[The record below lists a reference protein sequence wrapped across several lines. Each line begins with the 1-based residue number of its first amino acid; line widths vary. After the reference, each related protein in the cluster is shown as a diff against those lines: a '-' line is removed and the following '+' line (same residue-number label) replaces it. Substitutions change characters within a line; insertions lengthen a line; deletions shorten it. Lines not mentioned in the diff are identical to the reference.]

1 MVKSDLLAQS
11 AGALSG
17 NLSNARK
24 GTVGCLCGK
33 GGLFLER
40 EIDAIPLQI
49 CTHPPGTPGYRDQI
63 DIGQILDAGWNL
75 APPCHRCLGDLEQRE
90 RVRGQ

>member
-1 MVKSDLLAQS
+1 MQELYLGIFPTPGREQWAACVA
-11 AGALSG
+11 
-17 NLSNARK
+17 
-24 GTVGCLCGK
+24 
-33 GGLFLER
+33 GGLLLER

-75 APPCHRCLGDLEQRE
+75 APPCHMCLGDLEQRE

>member
-1 MVKSDLLAQS
+1 MQELYLGIFPTPGREQWAACV
-11 AGALSG
+11 
-17 NLSNARK
+17 AR
-24 GTVGCLCGK
+24 
-33 GGLFLER
+33 GGLLLER